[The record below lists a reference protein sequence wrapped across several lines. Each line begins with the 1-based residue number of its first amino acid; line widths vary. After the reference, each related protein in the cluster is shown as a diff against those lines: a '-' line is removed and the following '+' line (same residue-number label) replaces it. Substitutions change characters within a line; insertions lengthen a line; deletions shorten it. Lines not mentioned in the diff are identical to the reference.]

1 MIGAVEVGA
10 EAAEEGVSDR
20 LEAASAAGSDQ
31 NVTFFPPRLSK
42 FGPRLARARIV
53 HSSPSGEI

>member
-10 EAAEEGVSDR
+10 EAAEEGVSDG
-20 LEAASAAGSDQ
+20 LEALAAGSDQ

-42 FGPRLARARIV
+42 FGPRFARARIV
-53 HSSPSGEI
+53 HSSPTGEI